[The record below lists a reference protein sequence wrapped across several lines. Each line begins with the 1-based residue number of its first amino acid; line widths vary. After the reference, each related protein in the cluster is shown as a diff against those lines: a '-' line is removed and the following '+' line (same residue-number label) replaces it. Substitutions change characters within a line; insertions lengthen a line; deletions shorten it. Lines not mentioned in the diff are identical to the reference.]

1 METFLWTL
9 LLLGVLI
16 FIHELGHFL
25 AAKWAGIAVPR
36 FSLGLGPRLV
46 GFRIGETD
54 YCLSA
59 IPFGG
64 YVKMAGVEG
73 EEENWMEG
81 DELRRGGRAARGEG
95 TGEEEVAGFWMS
107 GESLEG
113 DDASDAGAARRS
125 ADAGPDR
132 GFDSKPLWVRLVVI
146 LAGVTMN
153 FLFGFVIFVWLSW
166 HQGEARLPTIVSG
179 VDSTVAAVEP
189 RAREWRGRSI
199 AAVNGE
205 PVTSWTEVVERLNV
219 AASPVR
225 LAFRDAG
232 EVALAPSLS
241 GEELAAGLTPGLP
254 PVVGEVQEGG
264 PAEGAGLLPGDRIL
278 ALDGQPVL
286 LWDDITTYVRERAG
300 REIRLRVQRD
310 ERPGRAGGERTLEI
324 AVVPRR
330 ERAPGDDNRF
340 IEVGYLGVAA
350 RIETRALSP
359 VEALVQGSLATWRA
373 GGLIVDGLRQLVTGS
388 VSFDSIGGPVAIG
401 QITGYYQRLGFD
413 QLLWWMGLFSI
424 NLAILNLL
432 PIPVL
437 DGGHVVFFLGTEAL
451 RGRPLSTRS
460 KIRLS
465 LAGWVVIGLLMAW
478 AVTSDIQRLIGR
490 L

>member
-81 DELRRGGRAARGEG
+81 DPVRRRGGRGESSS
-95 TGEEEVAGFWMS
+95 EEEVAGFWMS
-107 GESLEG
+107 GESLEAEGPEGPRPERHAG
-113 DDASDAGAARRS
+113 DPPAA
-125 ADAGPDR
+125 ADR
-132 GFDSKPLWVRLVVI
+132 GFDGKPLWVRLVVI

-166 HQGEARLPTIVSG
+166 HQGEARLPTIVAG
-179 VDSTVAAVEP
+179 ADSRLASVEP
-189 RAREWRGRSI
+189 RTGTWRGRSI

-205 PVTSWTEVVERLNV
+205 RVETWTEAVERLNV
-219 AASPVR
+219 AGSPVR
-225 LAFRDAG
+225 IAFTDG
-232 EVALAPSLS
+232 EEVAVRVS
-241 GEELAAGLTPGLP
+241 GEELAAGLSPGLP

-264 PAEGAGLLPGDRIL
+264 PAKAAGLRPGDRIV
-278 ALDGQPVL
+278 ALDGRPVL
-286 LWDDITTYVRERAG
+286 LWDDITTYVRQRAG
-300 REIRLRVQRD
+300 REIRVGVRRD
-310 ERPGRAGGERTLEI
+310 DPAAPGGERTLEI

-340 IEVGYLGVAA
+340 VEVGYLGVAA
-350 RIETRALSP
+350 RLETRPLSP
-359 VEALVQGSLATWRA
+359 GEALVQGSLATWRA
-373 GGLIVDGLRQLVTGS
+373 GGLIMDGLRQLVTGS